1 MSKTNKTSGFTLV
14 ELAVVV
20 VIIGVLAA
28 FGVPQFRNAVERSKA
43 SEAFAYLSSVREAQ
57 ERYLAKEGAYAADAT
72 KLDINQQQPKYFSV
86 GDLTASETAWNQQ
99 LTRLSGAAGYSYT
112 VSYNQDGYDTNDE
125 NSTIEKAA
133 NQAINPMGH

>member
-1 MSKTNKTSGFTLV
+1 MV

-57 ERYLAKEGAYAADAT
+57 ERYLAKEGTYTAT
-72 KLDINQQQPKYFSV
+72 AGQLDINMQAPKYFSV
-86 GDLTASETAWNQQ
+86 GELTASETAWNQQ
-99 LTRLSGAAGYSYT
+99 LTRLSGAAGYTYT
-112 VSYNQDGYDTNDE
+112 VQYNQDGYDTNDAD
-125 NSTIEKAA
+125 STIEKSS
-133 NQAINPMGH
+133 NLAINPMGHK